1 MSGLN
6 KILVIGNVGTDP
18 EMRYTPSGTAVTEF
32 RLAVNRRFNTRE
44 GQQQEETEWF
54 TIIAWDRL
62 ADQVNQ
68 YLTKG
73 RRAFVEGR
81 FHSRTWQG
89 NDGQTRVVNEIVA
102 QQVLFLDRSGSAAWD
117 EEGGPAA
124 ASPEGG
130 PAAASPQAQAAP
142 AASEADAAAPAND
155 VEELPW

>member
-32 RLAVNRRFNTRE
+32 RLAVNRRFNTRD

-81 FHSRTWQG
+81 FRSRTWQG

-117 EEGGPAA
+117 EEG
-124 ASPEGG
+124 SPSTAPG
-130 PAAASPQAQAAP
+130 QAQAGAEAP
-142 AASEADAAAPAND
+142 GADAAPPAND

>member
-32 RLAVNRRFNTRE
+32 RLAVNRRFNTRD

-89 NDGQTRVVNEIVA
+89 NDGQTRVANEIVA

-124 ASPEGG
+124 ASP
-130 PAAASPQAQAAP
+130 QAQAAPATPAAP
-142 AASEADAAAPAND
+142 AASEADAAPPAND